1 MRKRGEITVFLS
13 LCLLSV
19 AALICVMVESARME
33 GSRYYFQT
41 AMGGALDSLFSRYD
55 RKLWQKY
62 RILGLPYESEEE
74 LAGILASYTARYLE
88 VDNWYPT
95 ELGEIE
101 IDSCENLTDQGGDH
115 LTEEILD
122 YMKYGIWS
130 GLEIRPDGG
139 GQFLQD
145 IQEAAGAGELADVYD
160 GQERE
165 VRKLEKAVE
174 NIAECT
180 AQQEEY
186 AEEIDG
192 KLAEDDADGFRKSA
206 GKFRREAGR
215 MDGLV
220 EQYEKQ
226 AARLAEKMSDTRKR
240 IAETE
245 ALLQEDRARL
255 FEEQMNPYDAYL
267 SEDGARRQEIL
278 GQLKAASENLALLEQ
293 TEALVSEA
301 EEAWK
306 ETEQAPE
313 APEEETPGQAEEGGE
328 MSAPDGEEKEREEL
342 SLATAAAMWN
352 SRTRGASQPEYAKG
366 DEQKRGFLDQVKS
379 LAENGLLELV
389 LPSDMQV
396 SSGCLPDRRL
406 SERAVRDSRTA
417 PGPLE
422 RVLLHE
428 YCGRFFTNALSEEKK
443 PVQYEMEYLL
453 QAEDSDRRNLEKTV
467 TQLLVVRQGLNLLH
481 ILSDSAKREEA
492 HSLAVMI
499 VGVAGLAPLTEITAC
514 FIMGVWATGEAVT
527 DLRTLLSGGRVPLWK
542 TREDWKLSLDGLLSM
557 GEEKVCPETEEEG
570 TGFTYESYLKLLLFL
585 TDHQDLQLRM
595 LDVMEMNIEREEAG
609 FSMEKCAYR
618 VDVCGKASGSH
629 VFFSLPFV
637 ERIVGRSGGYPLE
650 APAQRAY

>member
-13 LCLLSV
+13 LCLLCV

-55 RKLWQKY
+55 RELWRRY

-74 LAGILASYTARYLE
+74 LAGILASYVSRYLE
-88 VDNWYPT
+88 VDNWYPA
-95 ELGEIE
+95 ELDGIE
-101 IDSCENLTDQGGDH
+101 IGSCEDLADQGGDH

-122 YMKYGIWS
+122 YMKYGVWS
-130 GLEIRPDGG
+130 GLEIRPDDG
-139 GQFLQD
+139 GQFLKD

-174 NIAECT
+174 KIAECA

-186 AEEIDG
+186 AEEIAG
-192 KLAEDDADGFRKSA
+192 RLAGDDADGFRKSA

-226 AARLAEKMSDTRKR
+226 AARLAEKLADTRKR

-245 ALLQEDRARL
+245 ALFQEDRAKL
-255 FEEQMNPYDAYL
+255 FEEQMDPYDAYL

-278 GQLKAASENLALLEQ
+278 GQLEAGRENLALLEQ

-306 ETEQAPE
+306 ARE
-313 APEEETPGQAEEGGE
+313 AWEEEMPEQAEEGG
-328 MSAPDGEEKEREEL
+328 SIAASGGAAKEREEL
-342 SLATAAAMWN
+342 SLAAAAARWS
-352 SRTRGASQPEYAKG
+352 SRTRCAKQPEYAKG
-366 DEQKRGFLDQVKS
+366 DDQKRGFLDQVKS

-389 LPSDMQV
+389 LPSEMQV
-396 SSGCLPDRRL
+396 SSGCLPDSLL
-406 SERAVRDSRTA
+406 SESAERDSLTA

-428 YCGRFFTNALSEEKK
+428 YCGRFFTNALSDEKK

-467 TQLLVVRQGLNLLH
+467 TQLLLVRQGLNLIH
-481 ILSDSAKREEA
+481 ILSDPAKREEA

-499 VGVAGLAPLTEITAC
+499 VGAAGLAPLTEITAC

-542 TREDWKLSLDGLLSM
+542 SREDWKLSLEGLLSM
-557 GEEKVCPETEEEG
+557 GEEKACPETEEEG

-595 LDVMEMNIEREEAG
+595 LDIMEMNIEREEAG
-609 FSMEKCAYR
+609 FSVEKCAYR
-618 VDVCGKASGSH
+618 VDVCGKAGGKH

-637 ERIVGRSGGYPLE
+637 ENIVGQTGGYPLE
-650 APAQRAY
+650 APAERAY